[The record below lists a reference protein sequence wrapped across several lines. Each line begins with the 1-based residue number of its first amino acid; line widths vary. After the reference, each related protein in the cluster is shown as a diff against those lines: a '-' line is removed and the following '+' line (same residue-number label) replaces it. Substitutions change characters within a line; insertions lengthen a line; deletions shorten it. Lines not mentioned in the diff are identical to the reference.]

1 MTGAWC
7 LSRKEKS
14 GVHTIYVMEIPGTGV
29 EAHTYW
35 NYLRL
40 SEPVQEKKKK
50 KGAIRHLGDPEVQ
63 CLTVIPESVNMSTL
77 KMPLQSAQ
85 PVRGSMAVYEKELG
99 SSEARWKSPWKTWK
113 GEENAN

>member
-1 MTGAWC
+1 MLKCPMTGEWC

-14 GVHTIYVMEIPGTGV
+14 GVHTIYVMEILGTGV

-50 KGAIRHLGDPEVQ
+50 KVLSD
-63 CLTVIPESVNMSTL
+63 T
-77 KMPLQSAQ
+77 
-85 PVRGSMAVYEKELG
+85 
-99 SSEARWKSPWKTWK
+99 
-113 GEENAN
+113 